1 MKKQNKFKELLIEK
15 PDIVIII
22 TDQERATQYFPEG
35 WEQENLPTLTKLK
48 DNGFT
53 FDRAFCNSCMC
64 TPSRATLFTG
74 TYPSQHQC
82 TQTLTTGGIYSPG
95 EIQLN
100 NKSNNIGK
108 MLDGVGYDVQY
119 RGKWHLSK
127 GADGGDPLAKEISLY
142 GFKG

>member
-1 MKKQNKFKELLIEK
+1 MKKQNKFKELFVDK

-53 FDRAFCNSCMC
+53 FDKAFCNSCMC

-82 TQTLTTGGIYSPG
+82 TETLTTGGIYSPG

-100 NKSNNIGK
+100 NKNGS
-108 MLDGVGYDVQY
+108 
-119 RGKWHLSK
+119 SK
-127 GADGGDPLAKEISLY
+127 YSW
-142 GFKG
+142 